1 MKHLHYSRDRVPGAS
16 RGGGEGGQKRGAR
29 YNWRVGS
36 RDTVGRRSMEL
47 LVKEV
52 MPRFEDLV
60 PK

>member
-1 MKHLHYSRDRVPGAS
+1 MGQAPRVGLDSDVTP
-16 RGGGEGGQKRGAR
+16 EHCAR
-29 YNWRVGS
+29 YNWLVGS